1 MVAMVVGLAHGI
13 TGQLTTGINMAL
25 QNKKSLGQHWL
36 KDRSILDELA
46 DEAMITTDDPDDA
59 QPLCLEIGPG
69 LGTLTS
75 SLLKRFKKVLAIE
88 YDAKLAQNLPKSF
101 PGKNL
106 EVENA
111 DFLQYDLNKINEP
124 YVVAGNIPY
133 YITTP
138 IIEKLIKAENKPLQ
152 IMILIQK
159 EVADRITAGPGKKSL
174 LTLEIENLAIA
185 IPGVFVHKNYFT
197 PPPKVDSA
205 SVILIPRDKPQVSED
220 VMKMVRQ
227 SFSNPRKK
235 LSHNLPYEKAKLE
248 QTMKELNISEN
259 ARPAELSLAD
269 YEKLYLS
276 LAK

>member
-36 KDRSILDELA
+36 KDRDILNELA
-46 DEAMITTDDPDDA
+46 DEAMITTDDPDDV

-101 PGKNL
+101 PGKDL
-106 EVENA
+106 KVENA
-111 DFLQYDLNKINEP
+111 DFLQYDLSKIKEP

-205 SVILIPRDKPQVSED
+205 SVILIPRDEPQVSED

-227 SFSNPRKK
+227 GFSNPRKK
-235 LSHNLPYEKAKLE
+235 LSHNLPYDKTKLE
-248 QTMKELNISEN
+248 QAMQKLNISEN

>member
-36 KDRSILDELA
+36 KDRDILNELA
-46 DEAMITTDDPDDA
+46 DEAMITTDDPDDV

-101 PGKNL
+101 PGKDL
-106 EVENA
+106 KVENA
-111 DFLQYDLNKINEP
+111 DFLQYDLNKIKEP

-205 SVILIPRDKPQVSED
+205 SVILIPRDEPQVSED

-227 SFSNPRKK
+227 GFSNPRKK
-235 LSHNLPYEKAKLE
+235 LSHNLPYDKTKLE
-248 QTMKELNISEN
+248 QAMQKLNISEN

>member
-36 KDRSILDELA
+36 KDRDILNELA
-46 DEAMITTDDPDDA
+46 DEAMITTDDPDDV

-101 PGKNL
+101 PGKDL
-106 EVENA
+106 KVENA
-111 DFLQYDLNKINEP
+111 DFLQYDLNKIKEP

-205 SVILIPRDKPQVSED
+205 SVILIPRDEPQVSED

-227 SFSNPRKK
+227 GFSNPRKK
-235 LSHNLPYEKAKLE
+235 LSHNLPYDKTKLE
-248 QTMKELNISEN
+248 QAMQKLNISEN
-259 ARPAELSLAD
+259 ARPAELSLMD

>member
-36 KDRSILDELA
+36 KDRDILNELA

-101 PGKNL
+101 PGKDL
-106 EVENA
+106 KVENA
-111 DFLQYDLNKINEP
+111 DFLQYDLSKIKEP

-220 VMKMVRQ
+220 VMKMIRQ
-227 SFSNPRKK
+227 GFSNPRKK
-235 LSHNLPYEKAKLE
+235 LSHNLPYDKTKLE
-248 QTMKELNISEN
+248 QAMQKLNISEN
-259 ARPAELSLAD
+259 ARPAELSLMD

>member
-1 MVAMVVGLAHGI
+1 MVATVVGLAHGI

-36 KDRSILDELA
+36 KDRDILNELA
-46 DEAMITTDDPDDA
+46 DEAMITTDDPDDV

-101 PGKNL
+101 PGKDL
-106 EVENA
+106 KVENA
-111 DFLQYDLNKINEP
+111 DFLQYDLNKIKEP

-205 SVILIPRDKPQVSED
+205 SVILIPRDEPQVSED

-227 SFSNPRKK
+227 GFSNPRKK
-235 LSHNLPYEKAKLE
+235 LSHNLPYDKTKLE
-248 QTMKELNISEN
+248 QAMQKLNISEN

>member
-36 KDRSILDELA
+36 KDRDILNELA
-46 DEAMITTDDPDDA
+46 DEAMITTDDPDDV

-101 PGKNL
+101 PGKDL
-106 EVENA
+106 KVENA
-111 DFLQYDLNKINEP
+111 DFLQYDLNKIKEP

-205 SVILIPRDKPQVSED
+205 SVILIPRDEPQVSED

-227 SFSNPRKK
+227 GFSNPRKK
-235 LSHNLPYEKAKLE
+235 LSHNLPYEKTQLE

>member
-36 KDRSILDELA
+36 KDRDILNELA
-46 DEAMITTDDPDDA
+46 DEAMITTDDPDDV

-101 PGKNL
+101 PGKDL
-106 EVENA
+106 KVENA
-111 DFLQYDLNKINEP
+111 DFLQYDLSKINEP

-205 SVILIPRDKPQVSED
+205 SVILIPRDEPQVSED
-220 VMKMVRQ
+220 VMKMIRQ
-227 SFSNPRKK
+227 GFSNPRKK
-235 LSHNLPYEKAKLE
+235 LSHNLPYDKTKLE
-248 QTMKELNISEN
+248 QAMQKLNISEN
-259 ARPAELSLAD
+259 ARPAELSLMD

>member
-1 MVAMVVGLAHGI
+1 MVAMVVGLVHGI

-36 KDRSILDELA
+36 KDRDILNELA
-46 DEAMITTDDPDDA
+46 DEAMITTDDPDDI

-101 PGKNL
+101 PGKDL
-106 EVENA
+106 KVENA
-111 DFLQYDLNKINEP
+111 DFLQYDLNKIKEP

-205 SVILIPRDKPQVSED
+205 SVVLIPRDEPQVSED

-227 SFSNPRKK
+227 GFSNPRKK
-235 LSHNLPYEKAKLE
+235 LSHNLPYDKNKLE
-248 QTMKELNISEN
+248 QAMQKLNISEN
-259 ARPAELSLAD
+259 ARPAELSLMD